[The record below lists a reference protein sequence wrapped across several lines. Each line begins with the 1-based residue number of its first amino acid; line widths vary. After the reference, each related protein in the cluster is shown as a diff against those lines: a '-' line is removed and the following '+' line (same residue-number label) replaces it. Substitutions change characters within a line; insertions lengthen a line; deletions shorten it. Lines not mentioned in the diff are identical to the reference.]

1 MSLDFTYIKAHAPV
15 IPDIMQALLAVG
27 WALLLGNLVFQA
39 LRSMASGLGFE
50 GEDPKMLFARSF
62 VFAFLLLGS
71 SQLCEIGL
79 NITSK
84 VMDLL
89 QLPTAI
95 DVHLVDAGIFGNLTA
110 GWLVVIVFD
119 IIIMW
124 KVLKLLLKIAEQ
136 YVVLSTLTIAAP
148 LAFAMGGSKSTAPI
162 FTGWCRMYGSMCLL
176 MVSNTMFFKLM
187 LSVMSAIP
195 SGLDVFPWMVL
206 LSSLVKVAKRMDD
219 TITRIGLNP
228 AQTGAPGGRSL
239 PGMLAATVM
248 HGAVSQVTRSIGGA
262 VGGAAGHTIRGAG
275 RGAAAAGKGAAG
287 AAAAGLGGLGSILR
301 PGSGRNTAQQSNSQ
315 QVHNRQGNAQQSAA
329 QQNQQ
334 PGAYQNASSTG
345 GTAPAGG
352 ANAAGTSTASSTT
365 NTQVHQSGGS
375 PARSG
380 RNRNSSVPHGTHRA
394 PSYVRGPDISRP
406 GAGGPGTGSRPAET
420 AGGRFDVGV
429 SGGGA
434 GGFHGAAPTGGGR
447 DGTGRDRF
455 IYGMAGGG
463 QSGGPGRGTP
473 DGGRQGGGS
482 PAPAGNTTAADRS
495 FNSTGRPQTSSGAG
509 TPGATRPD
517 MAGTAPS
524 AAGIHGRQTQ
534 TDTAKAASA
543 ARSTKVTGQ
552 ERRAAVPAAGPGA
565 PPEKV
570 TKGTTTETRSTHRT
584 NTRTNQ
590 AVTAAQAASHPGT
603 AGTQAPNTVRQPGQT
618 PHPGRAVPPSAGVQ
632 PPKQT
637 RSSQAGQETRQS
649 YTGAKPAP
657 AAGGPPAHPGTA
669 GTQAPNTVRQPGQ
682 TPHPGRAVPP
692 SAGVQPPKQTRSSQA
707 GQETRQSY
715 TGAKPAPAA
724 GGPPAHP
731 GTAGIVPEIFS
742 GQQRRQTAKKPGK
755 QSGAGPEPPGMKP
768 HTARPLTPPAAGGKK
783 TGPKPPDRSGRGGA
797 DGQ

>member
-406 GAGGPGTGSRPAET
+406 GAAGTGTGSRPAET

-632 PPKQT
+632 PPKQ
-637 RSSQAGQETRQS
+637 A
-649 YTGAKPAP
+649 
-657 AAGGPPAHPGTA
+657 
-669 GTQAPNTVRQPGQ
+669 
-682 TPHPGRAVPP
+682 
-692 SAGVQPPKQTRSSQA
+692 RSSQA

-731 GTAGIVPEIFS
+731 GTAGIAPEILS

>member
-1 MSLDFTYIKAHAPV
+1 
-15 IPDIMQALLAVG
+15 
-27 WALLLGNLVFQA
+27 
-39 LRSMASGLGFE
+39 
-50 GEDPKMLFARSF
+50 
-62 VFAFLLLGS
+62 
-71 SQLCEIGL
+71 
-79 NITSK
+79 
-84 VMDLL
+84 
-89 QLPTAI
+89 
-95 DVHLVDAGIFGNLTA
+95 
-110 GWLVVIVFD
+110 
-119 IIIMW
+119 
-124 KVLKLLLKIAEQ
+124 
-136 YVVLSTLTIAAP
+136 
-148 LAFAMGGSKSTAPI
+148 
-162 FTGWCRMYGSMCLL
+162 
-176 MVSNTMFFKLM
+176 
-187 LSVMSAIP
+187 
-195 SGLDVFPWMVL
+195 
-206 LSSLVKVAKRMDD
+206 
-219 TITRIGLNP
+219 
-228 AQTGAPGGRSL
+228 
-239 PGMLAATVM
+239 MLAATVM

-618 PHPGRAVPPSAGVQ
+618 PHSGRAVPPSAGVQ
-632 PPKQT
+632 PPKQ
-637 RSSQAGQETRQS
+637 A
-649 YTGAKPAP
+649 
-657 AAGGPPAHPGTA
+657 
-669 GTQAPNTVRQPGQ
+669 
-682 TPHPGRAVPP
+682 
-692 SAGVQPPKQTRSSQA
+692 RSSQA

>member
-1 MSLDFTYIKAHAPV
+1 
-15 IPDIMQALLAVG
+15 
-27 WALLLGNLVFQA
+27 
-39 LRSMASGLGFE
+39 
-50 GEDPKMLFARSF
+50 
-62 VFAFLLLGS
+62 
-71 SQLCEIGL
+71 
-79 NITSK
+79 
-84 VMDLL
+84 
-89 QLPTAI
+89 
-95 DVHLVDAGIFGNLTA
+95 
-110 GWLVVIVFD
+110 
-119 IIIMW
+119 
-124 KVLKLLLKIAEQ
+124 
-136 YVVLSTLTIAAP
+136 
-148 LAFAMGGSKSTAPI
+148 
-162 FTGWCRMYGSMCLL
+162 
-176 MVSNTMFFKLM
+176 
-187 LSVMSAIP
+187 
-195 SGLDVFPWMVL
+195 
-206 LSSLVKVAKRMDD
+206 
-219 TITRIGLNP
+219 
-228 AQTGAPGGRSL
+228 
-239 PGMLAATVM
+239 MLAATVM

-434 GGFHGAAPTGGGR
+434 GGFHGAAPTGGG
-447 DGTGRDRF
+447 
-455 IYGMAGGG
+455 
-463 QSGGPGRGTP
+463 S
-473 DGGRQGGGS
+473 S
-482 PAPAGNTTAADRS
+482 APAGNTTAADRS

-524 AAGIHGRQTQ
+524 AAGVHGRQTQ

-552 ERRAAVPAAGPGA
+552 ERRAAVPAAGPGT

-603 AGTQAPNTVRQPGQT
+603 AGIPAADMAPQPGQT
-618 PHPGRAVPPSAGVQ
+618 PHSGRAVPPSAGVQ
-632 PPKQT
+632 PPKQ
-637 RSSQAGQETRQS
+637 A
-649 YTGAKPAP
+649 
-657 AAGGPPAHPGTA
+657 
-669 GTQAPNTVRQPGQ
+669 
-682 TPHPGRAVPP
+682 
-692 SAGVQPPKQTRSSQA
+692 RSSQA

-731 GTAGIVPEIFS
+731 GTAGIAPEIPS